1 MQCTPVGKDSELKTN
16 GRRHRPTKFPT
27 SSVAGYQTQEL
38 SGAELSS
45 MPVIISKA
53 ETGV

>member
-1 MQCTPVGKDSELKTN
+1 MQCIPVGKDSELKTN
-16 GRRHRPTKFPT
+16 GRRQKPNKFPS

-45 MPVIISKA
+45 MPGHNI
-53 ETGV
+53 